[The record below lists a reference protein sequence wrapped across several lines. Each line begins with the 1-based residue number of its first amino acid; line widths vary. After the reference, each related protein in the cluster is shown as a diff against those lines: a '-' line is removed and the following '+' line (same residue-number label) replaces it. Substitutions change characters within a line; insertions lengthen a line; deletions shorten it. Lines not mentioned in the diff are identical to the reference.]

1 MCELLTIIYM
11 GRKKLK
17 DPKTQR
23 HFSVAYMH
31 LMDEVRTKL
40 VSPGLQVSDGEM
52 VDVCIK
58 TLHLLLVEKGLTV
71 VNPTKMLKI
80 MNEHF
85 RRTFAEYLATT
96 LKGLGHRDVATKWEE
111 DGSVTVR
118 CAAGDATIPPE
129 VFGIVNAESL
139 VMEMKTGLQV

>member
-1 MCELLTIIYM
+1 M

-31 LMDEVRTKL
+31 LMDEVRAKL
-40 VSPGLQVSDGEM
+40 VPPGLQVSDGEM

-58 TLHLLLVEKGLTV
+58 TLHLLLVEKGLKAV
-71 VNPTKMLKI
+71 DPAKMMKI

-85 RRTFAEYLATT
+85 RRTFAEYLKTT
-96 LKGLGHRDVATKWEE
+96 LEGLGHKNVRTRWEP
-111 DGSVTVR
+111 DGSVTVL
-118 CAAGDATIPPE
+118 CAAGAATVPAE
-129 VFGIVNAESL
+129 VFGIVNAESV
-139 VMEMKTGLQV
+139 VMEMQTGLQI

>member
-1 MCELLTIIYM
+1 MRVSLTISYM

-31 LMDEVRTKL
+31 LMDELRPKL
-40 VSPGLQVSDGEM
+40 VPPGLQVSDGEM

-71 VNPTKMLKI
+71 VNPAKAMKVY
-80 MNEHF
+80 NEHF
-85 RRTFAEYLATT
+85 RQTFAEYLATT
-96 LKGLGHRDVATKWEE
+96 LKGLGHKDVATKWEA
-111 DGSVTVR
+111 DGSITVR

-139 VMEMKTGLQV
+139 LMEMKTGLQA